1 MITFD
6 RALQEKKKQVEEH
19 LYTYFSDFTGLQKT
33 VFQAADYSLKAGGKR
48 LRPVLLLEA
57 CRLFGGTSEQ
67 AMPFA
72 CALEMIHTYSL
83 IHDDL
88 PAMDDDDYRRGK
100 PTNHVV
106 YGEGMAILAGDALL
120 NFAYELMIR
129 ETLQAGPMQ
138 SRYLRA
144 MGEIAEAAGP
154 YGMIGGQ
161 TVDLE
166 SETQAVPL
174 ETVDFIHAHKTGALI
189 TASLTAGAIIGG
201 AGEAELDRIRQYGR
215 NIGLAFQII
224 DDILDITGDQEK
236 LGKDIGSDQE
246 KQKSTYP
253 SILGL
258 EASRQK
264 AQTLLTE
271 SRRILEVFGDKAE
284 FLTALSE
291 FLAKREF

>member
-1 MITFD
+1 MISFD
-6 RALQEKKKQVEEH
+6 KALQEKKKQVEEH
-19 LYTYFSDFTGLQKT
+19 LYSYFSDYSGLQKT

-57 CRLFGGTSEQ
+57 CTLFGGDAAK

-120 NFAYELMIR
+120 NYAYELM
-129 ETLQAGPMQ
+129 LQAVMQ
-138 SRYLRA
+138 STGDKNTLIAA
-144 MGEIAEAAGP
+144 MYEIARAAGV

-166 SETQAVPL
+166 SEHQSVPL

-201 AGEAELDRIRQYGR
+201 ADAEGLERIRHYGR

-236 LGKDIGSDQE
+236 LGKDIGSDAE

-253 SILGL
+253 AILGL
-258 EASRQK
+258 D
-264 AQTLLTE
+264 E
-271 SRRILEVFGDKAE
+271 SRKTAQALLAESREVLKAFGDGAG

-291 FLAKREF
+291 FLGNREF

>member
-19 LYTYFSDFTGLQKT
+19 LYTYFSDFAGLQKT

-129 ETLQAGPMQ
+129 ETLQAGAMQ
-138 SRYLRA
+138 DRYLRA
-144 MGEIAEAAGP
+144 MGEIAAAAGP
-154 YGMIGGQ
+154 FGMIGGQ

-166 SETQAVPL
+166 SENQAVPL

-201 AGEAELDRIRQYGR
+201 AGETELDRIRHYGR

-271 SRRILEVFGDKAE
+271 SRRILEVFGDKAV